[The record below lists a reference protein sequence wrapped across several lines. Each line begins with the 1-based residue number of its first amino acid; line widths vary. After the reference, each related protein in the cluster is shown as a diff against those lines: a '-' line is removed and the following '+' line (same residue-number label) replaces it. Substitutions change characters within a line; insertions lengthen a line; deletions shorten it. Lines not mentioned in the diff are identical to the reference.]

1 MSRASG
7 SYEIPSKGVCGIGVP
22 KGDETVWCKKKKKK
36 KECLKENMTESATNL
51 TKENL
56 INPISSASLKQD
68 KLREINA

>member
-1 MSRASG
+1 M
-7 SYEIPSKGVCGIGVP
+7 PLVFSKEMRQCGAQ
-22 KGDETVWCKKKKKK
+22 K
-36 KECLKENMTESATNL
+36 KEKCLKEKMTESAANL

>member
-1 MSRASG
+1 MKYHQKVYVALVFPKEMRQ
-7 SYEIPSKGVCGIGVP
+7 CGA
-22 KGDETVWCKKKKKK
+22 KKKKK

>member
-1 MSRASG
+1 M
-7 SYEIPSKGVCGIGVP
+7 VQ
-22 KGDETVWCKKKKKK
+22 KKKKKK